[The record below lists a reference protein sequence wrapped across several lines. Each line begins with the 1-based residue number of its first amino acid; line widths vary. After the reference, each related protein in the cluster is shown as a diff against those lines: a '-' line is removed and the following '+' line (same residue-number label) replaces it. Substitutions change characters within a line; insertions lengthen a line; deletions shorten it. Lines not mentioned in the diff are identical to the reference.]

1 MYNKIKDMDIT
12 TVVSDVLDNQ
22 NLDVNGVGDFL
33 QMAEDYKYQLL
44 MDELNSELNS

>member
-1 MYNKIKDMDIT
+1 MDIT

-22 NLDVNGVGDFL
+22 NLDVNGVVDFL

-44 MDELNSELNS
+44 IDELNQELNS